1 VAAKTYYE
9 RRSFRNAL
17 KTYLESKGWPTD
29 LRYEEGFQTDAAI
42 TTPLVAIHF
51 LPSEKR
57 ALQLA
62 PMEEN
67 TYRRTIQVDC
77 YMESEPRAMAICDD
91 IMDFM
96 DLIAITILNENAVN
110 LGTLICFDTES
121 INSEILP
128 PNLGN
133 PKVIRWRGVIR
144 GGFEAHYP

>member
-1 VAAKTYYE
+1 MAAKTYYE

-17 KTYLESKGWPTD
+17 KFYLESKGWPTS
-29 LRYEEGFQTDAAI
+29 LRYEEGFQTDEVI
-42 TTPLVAIHF
+42 TVPLISIHF

-62 PMEEN
+62 PADAG
-67 TYRRTIQVDC
+67 TYQRTIQVDC
-77 YMESEPRAMAICDD
+77 YMESEPRAMAVIDD

-96 DLIAITILNENAVN
+96 DLIAITILNESSVN
-110 LGTLICFDTES
+110 LGTLICFDTDS
-121 INSEILP
+121 VYSEVLP

-144 GGFEAHYP
+144 GIFEAHYS